1 MKKEFCTISIFI
13 IIDQIVKV
21 LATDLTN
28 TISIIPNFLQINY
41 VKNFGVAWSMFNN
54 QMAFIILF
62 SIAAVSYL
70 IYIMYQ
76 YRTDLIVHF
85 GVMMMVG
92 GAMGNL
98 IDRIIRGFVVDYVD
112 VVIFGYDFP
121 IFNIADMLLVCGA
134 ILIFAETLRKVKNG
148 ETI

>member
-1 MKKEFCTISIFI
+1 MKKELFTISIFI

-21 LATDLTN
+21 IATEMTN
-28 TISIIPNFLQINY
+28 AIDIIPGFLRLNY

-54 QMAFIILF
+54 QMLLIILF
-62 SIAAVSYL
+62 SIGAISYL

-76 YRTDLIVHF
+76 YRNDLIVHF
-85 GVMMMVG
+85 GVMMMIG
-92 GAMGNL
+92 GALGNM
-98 IDRIIRGFVVDYVD
+98 IDRIFRGFVVDYVD

-134 ILIFAETLRKVKNG
+134 ILIFVETARKVKNG